1 MKTTHLII
9 PALLL
14 LAACGHKQDE
24 KAANVP
30 TSAADSTA
38 SFLTD
43 SVRRMNPENE
53 LTLNGTVTF
62 DQDNVVRVFPLVS
75 GNVEKANV
83 TLGAYVKKGQDLAV
97 IRSGDISN
105 YVNNYQSDKADLEV
119 AQQAVKNTDA
129 QFKAGFASQTDMLTA
144 KNNLKKAQ
152 EELGKS
158 ANVLRVYGGTNASN
172 GQPYFTV
179 KAPIGGYIV
188 EKNVN
193 TGQDLRADNQ
203 NPLYTI
209 SSLQRIWVMANVY
222 EQDIPQIRQGEAVDV
237 QVLAYPDRTFRGH
250 IDNISSVLDDQARV
264 LKVRIVLDNKDGML
278 KPDMFATIHVHVGN
292 NGGAGPAGGTSANAL
307 AVPQKAVVFDRD
319 HYYVILQTGKDKYE
333 VREVTVQKNTTRYAF
348 VEGGNLKPGDTVV
361 TEGSLLLYNDLTD

>member
-1 MKTTHLII
+1 MNTTPLIL
-9 PALLL
+9 PTLCLL
-14 LAACGHKQDE
+14 LAVAACGPKKEAD
-24 KAANVP
+24 ANIP

-75 GNVEKANV
+75 GNVEKASV
-83 TLGAYVKKGQDLAV
+83 TLGTYVKKGQGLAM

-105 YVNNYQSDKADLEV
+105 YVNNYQADKADLEV
-119 AQQAVKNTDA
+119 AQQALKNTDA
-129 QFKAGFASQTDMLTA
+129 QFKAGFASQTDMLTV

-158 ANVLRVYGGTNASN
+158 TNVLRVYGGSSANN

-179 KAPIGGYIV
+179 KAPISGYIV

-193 TGQDLRADNQ
+193 TGQDLRSDNQ

-209 SSLQRIWVMANVY
+209 SSLQRVWVMANVY
-222 EQDIPQIRQGEAVDV
+222 EQDIPQIKQGEAVEV

-250 IDNISSVLDDQARV
+250 INNVSSVLDQQARV
-264 LKVRIVLDNKDGML
+264 LKVRIVLDNKAGLL
-278 KPDMFATIHVHVGN
+278 KPDMFATIHVQVGN
-292 NGGAGPAGGTSANAL
+292 NGGNVPGGSSL

-319 HYYVILQTGKDKYE
+319 HYYVILKTGPEKYE
-333 VREVTVQKNTTRYAF
+333 AREVSVQKNTTRYAF
-348 VEGGNLKPGDTVV
+348 VTGGNLKPGDTVV

>member
-1 MKTTHLII
+1 MKAIHAIL
-9 PALLL
+9 PFLAVCL
-14 LAACGHKQDE
+14 LAACGNKE
-24 KAANVP
+24 STASNVP
-30 TSAADSTA
+30 TSDADSTA
-38 SFLTD
+38 SYLTD

-53 LTLNGTVTF
+53 LVLNGTVTF

-75 GNVEKANV
+75 GNVERANV
-83 TLGAYVKKGQDLAV
+83 TLGVYVKKGQDLAV

-105 YVNNYQSDKADLEV
+105 YVNNYQADKADLEV
-119 AQQAVKNTDA
+119 AQQAVKNTEA
-129 QFKAGFASQTDMLTA
+129 QYKAGFASQTDMLTA
-144 KNNLKKAQ
+144 RNNLKKAQ
-152 EELGKS
+152 EELGRS
-158 ANVLRVYGGTNASN
+158 TNVLRVYGGANANN

-179 KAPIGGYIV
+179 KAPISGYIV

-193 TGQDLRADNQ
+193 TGQDLRSDNQ

-237 QVLAYPDRTFRGH
+237 QLLAYPDRTFRGH
-250 IDNISSVLDDQARV
+250 VDNISNVLDEQARV
-264 LKVRIVLDNKDGML
+264 LKVRIVLDNKEGLL

-292 NGGAGPAGGTSANAL
+292 NGGSASGNAL

-319 HYYVILQTGKDKYE
+319 HYYVVVQTGKEKYE
-333 VREVTVQKNTTRYAF
+333 VREVKVEKNTSRYAF
-348 VEGGNLKPGDTVV
+348 VAGNIHPGETVI

>member
-1 MKTTHLII
+1 MKTIHLII

-14 LAACGHKQDE
+14 LAACGKKDE
-24 KAANVP
+24 KAAEAP

-38 SFLTD
+38 SYLTD

-75 GNVEKANV
+75 GNVEKATV
-83 TLGAYVKKGQDLAV
+83 TLGTFVKKGQDLAV

-105 YVNNYQSDKADLEV
+105 YVNDYQSDKADLEV
-119 AQQAVKNTDA
+119 AQQGLKNTEA

-158 ANVLRVYGGTNASN
+158 ANVLRVYGGANAAN

-203 NPLYTI
+203 SPLYTI

-222 EQDIPQIRQGEAVDV
+222 EQDIPQIKQGESVDV
-237 QVLAYPDRTFRGH
+237 QILAYPDRTFRGH
-250 IDNISSVLDDQARV
+250 IDNVSSVLDQQARV
-264 LKVRIVLDNKDGML
+264 LKVRIVLDNKEGLL

-292 NGGAGPAGGTSANAL
+292 NGGGTQGNAL

-319 HYYVILQTGKDKYE
+319 HYYVVLLKGKDKYE
-333 VREVTVQKNTTRYAF
+333 VREVKVEKNTTRYAF
-348 VEGGNLKPGDTVV
+348 VEGGGLKPGDTVI